1 MTQTYI
7 NKYFYALFLF
17 TLTFGVLL
25 YNFIVDNTGFDYTD
39 EICALCL
46 FLLFFTYLFRTKDW
60 EINKAFLVTL
70 GVFVFYLCYSLYIH
84 SNAPA
89 GILNDLFIQTKPY
102 LAFFC
107 VYSIA
112 PRFDRHQKEV
122 LKSVSL
128 ILWSV
133 LFAVGVLD
141 LFYPGMIWLLM
152 SHETFYA
159 AAVTITSLCYLY
171 CSRFT
176 ALEKM
181 TFLLLLSVGI
191 LSGRSKFY
199 GFYALSVFMMLFFSD
214 GRHFKWNIR
223 NILIIACMFAAVVLV
238 AWDKITFY
246 FYQAV
251 TGEVEEDMIARYVLY
266 VTSPEILRDYFPFG
280 SGLASYATYSSG
292 VYYSHI
298 YGDYGIDGVW
308 GITKGYYSFIA
319 DAYYPS
325 LAQFGVA
332 GILLC
337 LLFWFYVC
345 RRAFYFYKKTGDL
358 HMVIIIALIMG
369 FLGIDG
375 TTDST
380 FISNR
385 GFFVM
390 MLLGLVV
397 SQMKSQHQEMKHKP
411 EHEPEEVN
419 TEHESIANQ

>member
-7 NKYFYALFLF
+7 NKYFHALCLF

-39 EICALCL
+39 EACALCL
-46 FLLFFTYLFRTKDW
+46 FILFFAHLLATDDW
-60 EINKAFLVTL
+60 RMNKAFLATL
-70 GVFVFYLCYSLYIH
+70 AVFLFYLAYSFAIR
-84 SNAPA
+84 SNTTA
-89 GILNDLFIQTKPY
+89 GILNDFFIQTKPY

-107 VYSIA
+107 VYSMA
-112 PRFDRHQKEV
+112 PRLGRHQKEV

-128 ILWSV
+128 ILWSA
-133 LFAVGVLD
+133 L
-141 LFYPGMIWLLM
+141 MIAGLANFFHPKAIRMLM

-176 ALEKM
+176 SAEKLV
-181 TFLLLLSVGI
+181 FLLLLSVGL

-199 GFYALSVFMMLFFSD
+199 GFFALSFFVMLFFS
-214 GRHFKWNIR
+214 NAR
-223 NILIIACMFAAVVLV
+223 NFRWSARNVLLAVCMFAVIVLV
-238 AWDKITFY
+238 AWEKISFY
-246 FYQAV
+246 FLQGV
-251 TGEVEEDMIARYVLY
+251 TGDVEPDMIARYALY
-266 VTSPEILRDYFPFG
+266 TASPKILVDYFPFG
-280 SGLASYATYSSG
+280 SGFASYATYSSG
-292 VYYSHI
+292 VYYSPVYAK
-298 YGDYGIDGVW
+298 YGLDGVW

-332 GILLC
+332 GIALSLS
-337 LLFWFYVC
+337 FWLYVC
-345 RRAFYFYKKTGDL
+345 KRALNFYRQTHNL
-358 HMVIIIALIMG
+358 HLVIVVTLIVG

-390 MLLGLVV
+390 MLLGLILA
-397 SQMKSQHQEMKHKP
+397 QMKAQ
-411 EHEPEEVN
+411 
-419 TEHESIANQ
+419 ANDTQRAA

>member
-1 MTQTYI
+1 M
-7 NKYFYALFLF
+7 
-17 TLTFGVLL
+17 
-25 YNFIVDNTGFDYTD
+25 
-39 EICALCL
+39 
-46 FLLFFTYLFRTKDW
+46 
-60 EINKAFLVTL
+60 
-70 GVFVFYLCYSLYIH
+70 
-84 SNAPA
+84 
-89 GILNDLFIQTKPY
+89 
-102 LAFFC
+102 
-107 VYSIA
+107 
-112 PRFDRHQKEV
+112 
-122 LKSVSL
+122 KSVSL
-128 ILWSV
+128 LLWWI
-133 LFAVGVLD
+133 LFAAGVSD
-141 LFYPGMIWLLM
+141 LFFPGMIRLLM

-176 ALEKM
+176 ALDKM

-199 GFYALSVFMMLFFSD
+199 GFYALSVFVMLFFSNT
-214 GRHFKWNIR
+214 RQFKWNIR
-223 NILIIACMFAAVVLV
+223 NITLIVCMFATIVLV
-238 AWDKITFY
+238 AWEKISFY

-251 TGEVEEDMIARYVLY
+251 TGEVEKDMIARFVLY

-280 SGLASYATYSSG
+280 SGFASYATYSSG

-298 YGDYGIDGVW
+298 YADYSIDSVY
-308 GITKGYYSFIA
+308 GITKNYYSFIA

-332 GILLC
+332 GIVLY
-337 LLFWFYVC
+337 LLFWLYIC
-345 RRAFYFYKKTGDL
+345 RRAFYFYKGTKDL
-358 HMVIIIALIMG
+358 HLIVVVVLIVG

-397 SQMKSQHQEMKHKP
+397 SQMKSLHQEMEHKS
-411 EHEPEEVN
+411 EELN
-419 TEHESIANQ
+419 IEHESITNQ